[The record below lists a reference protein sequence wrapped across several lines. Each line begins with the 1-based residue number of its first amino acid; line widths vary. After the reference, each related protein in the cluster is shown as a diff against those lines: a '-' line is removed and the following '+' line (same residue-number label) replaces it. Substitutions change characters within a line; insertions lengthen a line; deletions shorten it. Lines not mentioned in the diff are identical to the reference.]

1 MVCLRRTFWLGLNLI
16 NNNLVKIMGHIE
28 QSTGAIYGNLFTS
41 YSQKQFDD
49 SVDLFYMRQ
58 QKWGV
63 DLNWF
68 RDKVC
73 LDAGCGGGRFVV
85 AIAKLGA
92 KRICGIDVSKNAI
105 AAAKVRAKERGL
117 QNAEF
122 QEASVLSL
130 PYPDQ
135 TFDYVVSSGVIHHT
149 PDPKRGF
156 NELVRVLKPGGKL
169 FLSVY
174 GKGGLKWL
182 TNDIFRYTVCK
193 IIPFPAMEK
202 IFALVGV
209 PANKRYNILDNLY
222 VPYCY
227 RYKESEIRQWLSD
240 ANFENVRRVK
250 FERYDYETLLSRIIH
265 GEGWIQ
271 MYADKKR

>member
-1 MVCLRRTFWLGLNLI
+1 MRQV
-16 NNNLVKIMGHIE
+16 E
-28 QSTGAIYGNLFTS
+28 QKTGAIYGNLFTS
-41 YSQKQFDD
+41 YSQKQFEE
-49 SVDLFYMRQ
+49 SVALFNMRQ
-58 QKWGV
+58 QKWGM

-85 AIAKLGA
+85 AMARLGA
-92 KRICGIDVSKNAI
+92 RRVYGIDISKNAI
-105 AAAKVRAKERGL
+105 TAAGERLKESNL
-117 QNAEF
+117 ANAEV
-122 QEASVLSL
+122 QVASVLNL
-130 PYPDQ
+130 PFSNQ
-135 TFDYVVSSGVIHHT
+135 MLDYVVSSGVIHHT
-149 PDPKRGF
+149 PDPKKGF

-193 IIPFPAMEK
+193 IIPFPTMEK
-202 IFALVGV
+202 IFTAVGV

-222 VPYCY
+222 VPFCY
-227 RYKESEIRQWLSD
+227 RYREKEIRQWLAQ
-240 ANFENVRRVK
+240 ANFENIRRLK
-250 FERYDYETLLSRIIH
+250 FERYDYTTLRSRIIH

-271 MYADKKR
+271 MYADKK

>member
-1 MVCLRRTFWLGLNLI
+1 MNQQATATAKRSP
-16 NNNLVKIMGHIE
+16 IE
-28 QSTGAIYGNLFTS
+28 EKTGAIYDHLFTS
-41 YSQKQFDD
+41 YSKEQFEE
-49 SVDLFYMRQ
+49 SVALFNMRQ
-58 QKWGV
+58 QKWGM

-85 AIAKLGA
+85 AMARLGA
-92 KRICGIDVSKNAI
+92 RRVYGIDISKNAI
-105 AAAKVRAKERGL
+105 TAAGERLKESNL
-117 QNAEF
+117 ANAEV
-122 QEASVLSL
+122 QVASVLNL
-130 PYPDQ
+130 PFSNQ
-135 TFDYVVSSGVIHHT
+135 MLDYVVSSGVIHHT
-149 PDPKRGF
+149 PDPKKGF

-193 IIPFPAMEK
+193 IIPFPTMEK
-202 IFALVGV
+202 IFTAVGV

-222 VPYCY
+222 TPYTK
-227 RYKESEIRQWLSD
+227 RFTEKEIRQWLAE
-240 ANFENVRRVK
+240 ANFEDIRRLK
-250 FERYDYETLLSRIIH
+250 FERYDYTTLRSRIIH

-271 MYADKKR
+271 MYADKRKD